1 MSYLQTK
8 RCFYQHVV
16 IINFVFYIG
25 CMWRTIEEEEIK
37 FSLCRILMSLSTV
50 WHLCNIVRMQLDPLV
65 SLHIEMVAKGKYI
78 EPWQIYGCGLVT
90 TSLMPWQ
97 IVSDIDTESADD
109 MDETDIGFKHLVFF
123 TKQN

>member
-1 MSYLQTK
+1 
-8 RCFYQHVV
+8 
-16 IINFVFYIG
+16 
-25 CMWRTIEEEEIK
+25 MWRTIEEEIK
-37 FSLCRILMSLSTV
+37 FSLCRILMSLSIF
-50 WHLCNIVRMQLDPLV
+50 WHLCNIVGMRLDPLV

-97 IVSDIDTESADD
+97 IVTDIDTESADD

-123 TKQN
+123 TKQK